1 MRRRFAGERIEEPN
15 TKVHILDN
23 PIWSSLTTRQAYL
36 AEGDGLARRYP
47 VDVTAL
53 AALKEPSAEA
63 FDSLAR
69 ISKSDAVAL
78 FCYQPITIPAGWKTI
93 HTSNL
98 AQMVCVDPR
107 VAPVPAEITVDKL
120 GTADSDEM
128 VALTKLT
135 NPGPFG
141 SRTHEL
147 GLYLGIHQQG
157 RLAAMAGE
165 RQKLPGYTEVSAV
178 CTHPDFQGRG
188 YAQIL
193 ISEVMAK
200 IRERGETPMLHVRE
214 DNAGAIRVYSKLG
227 FKIRVVFPFFV
238 LRNETA
244 AGRAEAKTK

>member
-23 PIWSSLTTRQAYL
+23 PIWSSLTTRQTYL

-120 GTADSDEM
+120 GAADSDEM

-178 CTHPDFQGRG
+178 CTHPDYVGKG
-188 YAQIL
+188 YARVL
-193 ISEVMAK
+193 MLEVMRG
-200 IRERGETPMLHVRE
+200 IRERGEIPMLHVRQN
-214 DNAGAIRVYSKLG
+214 NARAVELYERLG
-227 FKIRVVFPFFV
+227 FRSRVVLHLAV
-238 LRNETA
+238 L
-244 AGRAEAKTK
+244 KKS